1 MIQQTLNYVL
11 HKSFIIII
19 LEVTLN
25 NWLLKDVLE
34 EYYSGLIIWKEFIIQ
49 NTQILEIA
57 DFAI

>member
-11 HKSFIIII
+11 HKSFIILI